1 MSNKNKSKKSKLI
14 VEIFDSMFIMI
25 LCFAT
30 LLSAM
35 LMQGGGSELKYVIN
49 FRTLIITVTGLVVY
63 LVFLLSQSEKGLKSM
78 VNHIYSNKENKEVDK
93 K

>member
-1 MSNKNKSKKSKLI
+1 MSNKEKGKKSKMI

-30 LLSAM
+30 LLTAM
-35 LMQGGGSELKYVIN
+35 LMQGEGSELKYVIN
-49 FRTLIITVTGLVVY
+49 FKTLIITVIGLVSY
-63 LVFLLSQSEKGLKSM
+63 LTFVLINSEKGLKSM
-78 VNHIYSNKENKEVDK
+78 VKYIYSNEENKEVDK

>member
-1 MSNKNKSKKSKLI
+1 MGNEKNKKTNMV

-35 LMQGGGSELKYVIN
+35 LMQKKDFEISYIIN
-49 FRTLIITVTGLVVY
+49 FKTLFITLLGLVVY
-63 LVFLLSQSEKGLKSM
+63 LAFMLSHS
-78 VNHIYSNKENKEVDK
+78 
-93 K
+93 

>member
-1 MSNKNKSKKSKLI
+1 MENKKTKLI

-35 LMQGGGSELKYVIN
+35 LMQRGGSELKYIIN
-49 FRTLIITVTGLVVY
+49 FKTLIITVVGLIVY
-63 LVFLLSQSEKGLKSM
+63 LTFLLSQSDKGLKYM
-78 VNHIYSNKENKEVDK
+78 INHIHLNNGNEEVDRK
-93 K
+93 